1 MRTVV
6 NNSSS
11 FFCKTSFLK
20 RQSRRWSAHKATWL
34 QDGDQY
40 LPCNEDI
47 ACREYVKKGRF
58 DTGGVFVWRHHSM
71 TRSIQRF
78 WLNPRTKMAQIEADA
93 SVGLLNLMKHK
104 ISKEAAEHTK
114 NKSENMEETSGHEA
128 QSEAEAKEDEKDE
141 TVTRLV
147 TSFSQFFNEEWEAFK
162 TERATR
168 WSEKKTENIELDF
181 KGLRQEW
188 KYDRGNRE
196 HWINQAQKQ
205 KETDT
210 CCPLFYSIL
219 VGIVFVVIP
228 NGAILLDMLAAS
240 DYLGGQW
247 YLKRWND
254 LNLTA
259 IVSCIDPLET
269 PVGAQCC
276 RVNSGKTLECFEKD
290 PLWGTLTLI
299 FLFIPGVF
307 WSLGIFIQFAS
318 YLRTKN
324 PEKFNQKRIL
334 FFFFLPAAAL
344 CTISFP
350 LQLMIVSIIATFN
363 TQVS

>member
-1 MRTVV
+1 M
-6 NNSSS
+6 
-11 FFCKTSFLK
+11 
-20 RQSRRWSAHKATWL
+20 
-34 QDGDQY
+34 
-40 LPCNEDI
+40 
-47 ACREYVKKGRF
+47 
-58 DTGGVFVWRHHSM
+58 
-71 TRSIQRF
+71 
-78 WLNPRTKMAQIEADA
+78 
-93 SVGLLNLMKHK
+93 
-104 ISKEAAEHTK
+104 
-114 NKSENMEETSGHEA
+114 
-128 QSEAEAKEDEKDE
+128 KEDEKDE

-247 YLKRWND
+247 YLKREHEVAPRANHSC
-254 LNLTA
+254 LVPPPTLT
-259 IVSCIDPLET
+259 EEE
-269 PVGAQCC
+269 CC
-276 RVNSGKTLECFEKD
+276 RQLAGQSLECFERD
-290 PLWGTLTLI
+290 PLWGTLTLF

-318 YLRTKN
+318 YLRKKD
-324 PEKFNQKRIL
+324 PEKFNQKRFF
-334 FFFFLPAAAL
+334 FFFFLHAAAL

-350 LQLMIVSIIATFN
+350 LQLMTVSVIATFN
-363 TQVS
+363 NQVCFK